1 MNNSGVKTITK
12 ILVAL
17 SFALMVTVNVLANSL
32 PINGQNTGQIS
43 DSYFNLFA
51 PAGLTF
57 IIWGV
62 IYILLALYTIYQFG
76 LFQKADKIPA
86 TSLMERI
93 SPFFILSS
101 LLNTVWIF
109 AWHYNLIAVCLVLIA
124 GMLVLLARINLLI
137 DKEKLSNKEK
147 FFIRLPFSVY
157 FGWVTVATIANAT
170 TLLVDLG
177 WNGFGISEVIWTVI
191 ILLVGAAIGFAT
203 IKLRRDIAYGL
214 VLIWSYGGILLKHIS
229 EDGFAMAYPPA
240 YVTAGICIGI
250 FIVAVLLSFS
260 GKKPS
265 IA

>member
-177 WNGFGISEVIWTVI
+177 WNGFGISEVTWTVI

-240 YVTAGICIGI
+240 YVTAGICIAI
-250 FIVAVLLSFS
+250 FIVAILLSLYR
-260 GKKPS
+260 KKNQ